1 MPPSSK
7 KQIMM
12 TTISHNSSE
21 LHPFFP
27 SMYKA
32 KWRVE
37 VGVLHI
43 LSACT
48 NQTYLEYLTFLSIR
62 HLSNNNLK

>member
-7 KQIMM
+7 KLKEK
-12 TTISHNSSE
+12 TISHNSSE

-62 HLSNNNLK
+62 HLSNNKLK